1 MSDLA
6 ELPRPHPGHQAES
19 RSCGTRHHRTAVAEP
34 MPPWLSSTR
43 GRIGFLLTAVA
54 SITGVLAATDVL
66 VYGKGPELNQMSGP
80 SA

>member
-1 MSDLA
+1 
-6 ELPRPHPGHQAES
+6 
-19 RSCGTRHHRTAVAEP
+19 